1 MLRKAI
7 KLRVENRSTRFGA
20 FFAWQIGCDT
30 RQCASDKN
38 LRFLAEDASRAA
50 DSRDGARG

>member
-7 KLRVENRSTRFGA
+7 KLRVENRSSRFGA

-38 LRFLAEDASRAA
+38 LRFLAE
-50 DSRDGARG
+50 

>member
-1 MLRKAI
+1 M
-7 KLRVENRSTRFGA
+7 RFGA

-38 LRFLAEDASRAA
+38 LRFLAK
-50 DSRDGARG
+50 